1 MILVV
6 TFDLHFVFVSS
17 FLIFI
22 LSLFFICRFSS
33 FTFSFRHHLS
43 HFRGLFTPVL
53 YCQPSPSQSDLQH
66 FHFQPFRYL
75 FTASATVL
83 SGRFLPTGVFYLTLL
98 HWHFTCVYQGLPGS
112 RQFFL
117 EVCRGFILIL
127 KTQTRP
133 ICLFDSQ

>member
-6 TFDLHFVFVSS
+6 TSDLHFVFVSS

-98 HWHFTCVYQGLPGS
+98 HWHLSRLTFIKTSLGAGSSSLKFAGLHTHP
-112 RQFFL
+112 QN
-117 EVCRGFILIL
+117 
-127 KTQTRP
+127 TNP
-133 ICLFDSQ
+133 AHLFV